1 MAKNSK
7 KAATGGLIALLM
19 LLMAACSKKDNLTLR
34 NEQFP
39 LVAVGNSG
47 ISGTVFIAE
56 NLDSSFNVT
65 IRLNSSVRD
74 SIHIMNVY
82 NGDQNNTS
90 NIAVKLTDIK
100 GTGGA
105 VIGETKN
112 IRQAV
117 ENAGNYSP
125 VTYDKVLKQTMV
137 VKVFLSQHRSDSL
150 LCRGEIGK

>member
-1 MAKNSK
+1 MVNIIKRYAGCGS
-7 KAATGGLIALLM
+7 IVLL
-19 LLMAACSKKDNLTLR
+19 LLLLAACSKEGDLTLR

-39 LVAVGNSG
+39 LVAMGNSG

-56 NLDSSFNVT
+56 NMDSSFNIT

-74 SIHIMNVY
+74 SVHIMNVY
-82 NGDQNNTS
+82 NGDQNNTA
-90 NIAVKLTDIK
+90 NIALKLTDIK
-100 GTGGA
+100 GNGGA

-117 ENAGNYSP
+117 ENAGNYGP
-125 VTYDKVLKQTMV
+125 VTYDKILKQTMV
-137 VKVFLSQHRSDSL
+137 VKVFLSQHRADSV

>member
-1 MAKNSK
+1 MAKNGTK
-7 KAATGGLIALLM
+7 VATGGLIALLM
-19 LLMAACSKKDNLTLR
+19 LLTAACSKKENLTLR

-74 SIHIMNVY
+74 SVHIMNVY
-82 NGDQNNTS
+82 NGDQNNTA
-90 NIAVKLTDIK
+90 NIALKLSDIR

-117 ENAGNYSP
+117 EYTGNYSQ

>member
-1 MAKNSK
+1 MVNISKNS
-7 KAATGGLIALLM
+7 ATGGIVVLLLLLI
-19 LLMAACSKKDNLTLR
+19 AACSKKETLTLR
-34 NEQFP
+34 NEQYP
-39 LVAVGNSG
+39 LVAMGNSG

-56 NLDSSFNVT
+56 NMDSSFNITV
-65 IRLNSSVRD
+65 RLNSSVRD
-74 SIHIMNVY
+74 SVHIMNVY
-82 NGDQNNTS
+82 NGDQNNTA
-90 NIAVKLTDIK
+90 NIALKLSDIK

-117 ENAGNYSP
+117 ENAGNYSS

-137 VKVFLSQHRSDSL
+137 VKVFLSQQQADSL

>member
-1 MAKNSK
+1 MAMNGK
-7 KAATGGLIALLM
+7 KTATRGLTGLFVLLTS
-19 LLMAACSKKDNLTLR
+19 ACSKQDNLTLR

-39 LVAVGNSG
+39 LFAVGNSG

-56 NLDSSFNVT
+56 NMDSSFNVT
-65 IRLNSSVRD
+65 VRLNSSVRD
-74 SIHIMNVY
+74 SVHIMNVY
-82 NGDQNNTS
+82 NGDQNNTT
-90 NIAVKLTDIK
+90 NVALRLTDIK

-117 ENAGNYSP
+117 EYAGNYGS

-137 VKVFLSQHRSDSL
+137 VKVFMSQYRSDSL